1 MDKLVY
7 TAASGLRAHM
17 AAQAAIANNMANAS
31 TTGFKADRVRFDQL
45 YLIGQGLETRRP
57 TSEEVID
64 ADRNPG
70 TVQQTGRPLD
80 VAMAGD
86 RSEEHTSELQSIMRL
101 PYAVF
106 C

>member
-64 ADRNPG
+64 ADRTPG
-70 TVQQTGRPLD
+70 TVQQTARPLH
-80 VAMAGD
+80 VAMAGAPWPAGTG
-86 RSEEHTSELQSIMRL
+86 RASWWE
-101 PYAVF
+101 
-106 C
+106 